1 MLDEDDE
8 QERGPSKSAR
18 KREMDALQA
27 LGTSLIEYD
36 TAVLET
42 LPISAEL
49 LRAVTALRGMK
60 ERGALRRQRQ
70 FIGKLMRN
78 EDADGIREA
87 LAERQRE
94 HDRAIN
100 ISHQVEDWRE
110 RLLTEGSTALE
121 AVIAAVPAIDR
132 QQLRQLVSAAQR
144 ERAAGKPPT
153 ASRKLFRLL
162 RDTFTAAQHD
172 DA

>member
-1 MLDEDDE
+1 MLDEDDVD
-8 QERGPSKSAR
+8 ERGPSKSAR

-27 LGTSLIEYD
+27 LGISLADYD
-36 TAVLET
+36 TAVLES

-49 LRAVTALRGMK
+49 LRAVIALRGMR

-78 EDADGIREA
+78 EDADALREA
-87 LAERQRE
+87 LAERERE
-94 HDRAIN
+94 HERAIG
-100 ISHQVEDWRE
+100 ISHQVENWRE
-110 RLLTEGSTALE
+110 RLLNEGSTALE
-121 AVIAAVPAIDR
+121 AVIAAAPTIDR
-132 QQLRQLVSAAQR
+132 QQLRQLVAAAQR
-144 ERAAGKPPT
+144 ERAAGQPPA

-162 RDTFTAAQHD
+162 RDTLTSTPHD